1 MKKLKLRPFL
11 IVFFSLMVFQFLIVF
26 LDVQLTKSKSGLTSV
41 TNPIITIFS
50 MPINGIH
57 RGLPFYVNESLYV
70 RAVYWVV
77 NLFIQS
83 AVVYLGIL
91 GLKRVRRKLKKL
103 A

>member
-11 IVFFSLMVFQFLIVF
+11 IIFFALMVIQFLIVF
-26 LDVQLTKSKSGLTSV
+26 LDVQLTKSKSDLTAV
-41 TNPIITIFS
+41 TNPIIAIFS
-50 MPINGIH
+50 LPISGIH
-57 RGLPFYVNESLYV
+57 RSLPFYVNESLYV

-83 AVVYLGIL
+83 AVIYLMIL
-91 GLKRVRRKLKKL
+91 GLRRVRRKIKKL